1 LGAHIAQSNW
11 QTSTDGIEFMDSPV
25 DTLIVAPKAIRDHA
39 DSVLRKIEQ
48 SSQQKSLAWKCSACG
63 HIKHF
68 TRPALAD
75 VGCPMSEMWQSNV
88 LS

>member
-1 LGAHIAQSNW
+1 
-11 QTSTDGIEFMDSPV
+11 MDSAV
-25 DTLIVAPKAIRDHA
+25 DTLIVTLKAIRDHA

-75 VGCPMSEMWQSNV
+75 VAVSCRKCGGATFYPN
-88 LS
+88 